1 MVRKGV
7 PRRRVA
13 GGAARA
19 EVAAEEPAGHLADRP
34 GAAGH
39 GRDGA
44 RGALHGVVGVR
55 DGDGPAD
62 EAEAGQVVG
71 VVARVEDAFGRDALL
86 LAPLLERQVLA
97 VDAVQDGDVEF
108 AGARGDDGVLLG
120 GEDEQGEPGAAQR
133 GDAEAVAAV
142 HGDEFAAL
150 GVDVDAVV
158 GLRAVEV
165 EHDGVDVRAARQR
178 AGAVRVEVRGEEAG
192 ALQLVEVVDLQHPC
206 GVGPYELGTA
216 EEAVLVGTEPG
227 DVHRV
232 GRAGLDEVL
241 GAVLA
246 AGAGAAVVVDAV
258 RALVGVLAAAPHEA
272 VEGRGGERG
281 VRVAVHDGLR
291 DAVDVG
297 GEEEGARALHEEDD
311 VGRGAVPLLVRVERV
326 QDRGLAAREV
336 AGQLGG
342 PADDFG
348 PGLAGRAGDRGVV
361 GRDVDVAHVPRGQAL
376 AHGADDERDAA
387 DGREVLRG
395 HALGASP
402 GGDDG
407 EDTRGHCGAFGG

>member
-1 MVRKGV
+1 M
-7 PRRRVA
+7 
-13 GGAARA
+13 
-19 EVAAEEPAGHLADRP
+19 
-34 GAAGH
+34 
-39 GRDGA
+39 
-44 RGALHGVVGVR
+44 GVR

-97 VDAVQDGDVEF
+97 VDAVQDGNAEF
-108 AGARGDDGVLLG
+108 AGARGDDRVLLG

-133 GDAEAVAAV
+133 GDAQAVAAV

-165 EHDGVDVRAARQR
+165 EHDRVHVGAARQR
-178 AGAVRVEVRGEEAG
+178 AGTVRVEVRGEEAG
-192 ALQLVEVVDLQHPC
+192 ALQLVRVVDLQHPR
-206 GVGPYELGTA
+206 GIGPHEFRTA
-216 EEAVLVGTEPG
+216 EEAVPVGAEPG
-227 DVHRV
+227 DVHGV

-246 AGAGAAVVVDAV
+246 ARARAAVVVDAA
-258 RALVGVLAAAPHEA
+258 RAVLVVLAPHEA

-281 VRVAVHDGLR
+281 VRAAVHDGPR
-291 DAVDVG
+291 DPVDVG
-297 GEEEGARALHEEDD
+297 GEEEGARALDEEDG

-326 QDRGLAAREV
+326 QDRGLAARQV
-336 AGQLGG
+336 ARQLGG
-342 PADDFG
+342 PAHDAG
-348 PGLAGRAGDRGVV
+348 PGLAGRAGDRRVV
-361 GRDVDVAHVPRGQAL
+361 GRDVHVGDVPGGQAL

-407 EDTRGHCGAFGG
+407 EDTRGHGGAFGGGGRGSGGHRSPMRRMTGATRWTPCR